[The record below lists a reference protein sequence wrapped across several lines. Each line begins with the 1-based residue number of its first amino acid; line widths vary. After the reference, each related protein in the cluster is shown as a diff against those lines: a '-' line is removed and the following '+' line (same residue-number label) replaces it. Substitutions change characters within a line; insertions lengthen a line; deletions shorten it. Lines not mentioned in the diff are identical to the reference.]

1 MFEEEIQISDDVMNL
16 IMTHSRGD
24 MRKILNY
31 IQLFKYHK
39 CRANIDDYYSLLRI
53 PNVAY
58 ITVFFEKMMNCDQDI
73 YEYYIEGVR
82 KGYYDIE
89 IFCQTL
95 YKILLES
102 FEKVGED
109 KFIRIVQKLALIDKK
124 PDKIFNN
131 AAFID
136 MLVNA

>member
-1 MFEEEIQISDDVMNL
+1 
-16 IMTHSRGD
+16 
-24 MRKILNY
+24 
-31 IQLFKYHK
+31 
-39 CRANIDDYYSLLRI
+39 
-53 PNVAY
+53 
-58 ITVFFEKMMNCDQDI
+58 MMNCDQDI
-73 YEYYIEGVR
+73 YDYYMEGVR

-102 FEKVGED
+102 FDKVGETRF
-109 KFIRIVQKLALIDKK
+109 KRIIQKLALIDKK

-131 AAFID
+131 SAFID

>member
-1 MFEEEIQISDDVMNL
+1 M
-16 IMTHSRGD
+16 
-24 MRKILNY
+24 
-31 IQLFKYHK
+31 
-39 CRANIDDYYSLLRI
+39 
-53 PNVAY
+53 AY
-58 ITVFFEKMMNCDQDI
+58 IRVFFEKMMENDDVI
-73 YEYYIEGVR
+73 YEYYMDGVR

-102 FEKVGED
+102 FDQVGETR
-109 KFIRIVQKLALIDKK
+109 FIRIVQKLAIIDKK

-136 MLVNA
+136 MLVSA

>member
-1 MFEEEIQISDDVMNL
+1 MLEEDIQINNDVMNL

-39 CRANIDDYYSLLRI
+39 CRENIDEYYSLLRI
-53 PNVAY
+53 PNLEY
-58 ITVFFEKMMNCDQDI
+58 IKVFFEKMMNKDDNI
-73 YEYYIEGVR
+73 YDYYMVGIL

-95 YKILLES
+95 YKILLEL
-102 FEKVGED
+102 FDKVSKD
-109 KFIRIVQKLALIDKK
+109 KFISIVRKLAIIDRK
-124 PDKIFNN
+124 PEKFFNN
-131 AAFID
+131 YAFID
-136 MLVNA
+136 MLVSA